1 MVVWTRVAVKIEV
14 DRWGSWSGLQCSLMD
29 VKGECVKEQDLKMS
43 LFSQEPLSAWWNSF
57 LRLGMFREA

>member
-14 DRWGSWSGLQCSLMD
+14 DRFGSWSGLHCSLMD
-29 VKGECVKEQDLKMS
+29 VKGQDLKMS
-43 LFSQEPLSAWWNSF
+43 LFSQEQWSAWCSSF